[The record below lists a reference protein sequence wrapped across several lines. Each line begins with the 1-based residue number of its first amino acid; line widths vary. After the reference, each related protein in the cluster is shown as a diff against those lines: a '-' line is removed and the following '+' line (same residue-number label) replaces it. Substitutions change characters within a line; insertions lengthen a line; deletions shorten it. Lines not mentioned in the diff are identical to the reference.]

1 MKWMLTKKGDSHI
14 EWDFC
19 KLFIIICLIKL
30 KLFIKNL
37 RQGESVQFCQDW
49 AFKL

>member
-1 MKWMLTKKGDSHI
+1 MKWMLTKKSDSHV

-19 KLFIIICLIKL
+19 KLFIICLIKL

-37 RQGESVQFCQDW
+37 RQEGSVLFCLRLG
-49 AFKL
+49 F